1 MPPSTAGGT
10 PAATARARLILPMNT
25 NQQPAVER
33 HFAFNRRHFLRGLGA
48 CIALPAFESL
58 GALKALAAPV
68 SKLATTKGGA
78 PMRTAFVYFPNGA
91 IPAAWWPKGESKDF
105 EFSRT
110 LKPLEPLRQHLQVLG
125 GLDQRCAYGGQ
136 DGGGDHARGNGVF
149 LTGVR
154 LKKSATDIR
163 AGISIDQAIAREVG
177 HLTRFPSLELSSDA
191 VRTSGACDSGYACA
205 YQFNLS
211 WSSATTP
218 VAAESNPRMVFER
231 LFGTGVP
238 GERAE
243 NMKRRQQEQRS
254 VLDFVLEDA
263 RGMNRRLNGRDRDKL
278 DQYLTGIREIETSI
292 QKAER
297 FGAVQDPGIE
307 TPAGIPQDR
316 AQHALLMLDMLALAF
331 QTDSTRVATVMLG
344 HDGDNR
350 SLPEIGISEGHH
362 DLSHHFQNEEKIQ
375 KLTEID
381 LWYATQFAKFL
392 QKLEATKDADG
403 RSILDDSMILYGSG
417 NADGNRHTHSNLP
430 LILAGAGGGALTPG
444 RYVQHGSKP
453 MTNLFLSLAEKM
465 GAQKMGNFGDSTGK
479 LGDV

>member
-1 MPPSTAGGT
+1 
-10 PAATARARLILPMNT
+10 MNT
-25 NQQPAVER
+25 NHDIAAER
-33 HFAFNRRHFLRGLGA
+33 HFAFSRRHFLRGLGA
-48 CIALPAFESL
+48 CVALPAFESL

-68 SKLATTKGGA
+68 SKLATTASGA
-78 PMRTAFVYFPNGA
+78 PLRTAFLFFPNGA
-91 IPAAWWPKGESKDF
+91 IPAAWWPKGEGKDF
-105 EFSRT
+105 EISRT
-110 LKPLEPLRQHLQVLG
+110 LKPLEPVRQYMQVLG
-125 GLDQRCAYGGQ
+125 GLNQKNAEGGP

-177 HLTRFPSLELSSDA
+177 HFTRFPSMELSSDA

-231 LFGTGVP
+231 LFGTGAA

-263 RGMNRRLNGRDRDKL
+263 RGMNRRLNGRDKDKL

-292 QKAER
+292 QKGER
-297 FGAVQDPGIE
+297 FGVAKDPGTE
-307 TPAGIPQDR
+307 TPSGIPQDR
-316 AQHALLMLDMLALAF
+316 AQHVQIMFEMLALAF
-331 QTDSTRVATVMLG
+331 QTDSTRVATMLLG

-362 DLSHHFQNEEKIQ
+362 DLSHHFNNEEKIA
-375 KLTEID
+375 KLREID

-392 QKLEATKDADG
+392 QKLQATKDVDG
-403 RSILDDSMILYGSG
+403 QSLLHNSMILFGAG
-417 NADGNRHTHSNLP
+417 NADSNRHTHTNLP
-430 LILAGAGGGALTPG
+430 LVLAGGGGGALTPG

-453 MTNLFLSLAEKM
+453 MTNLLVSMADKM
-465 GAQKMGNFGDSTGK
+465 GAQKLGSFGDSTEK

>member
-1 MPPSTAGGT
+1 MNNNTA
-10 PAATARARLILPMNT
+10 A
-25 NQQPAVER
+25 ER
-33 HFAFNRRHFLRGLGA
+33 HWSLNRRHFLRGLGA
-48 CIALPAFESL
+48 CISLPAFESL
-58 GALKALAAPV
+58 GALKSLAAPV
-68 SKLATTKGGA
+68 SKLGMTASGA
-78 PMRTAFVYFPNGA
+78 PLRAAFVYFPNGA
-91 IPAAWWPKGESKDF
+91 IPAAWWPENGDGDFAFSK
-105 EFSRT
+105 T
-110 LKPLEPLRQHLQVLG
+110 LKPLEGLRKHLQLLG
-125 GLDQRCAYGGQ
+125 GLDQKCAYGGA

-154 LKKSATDIR
+154 LKKSATDLR

-191 VRTSGACDSGYACA
+191 TRNSGACDSGYACA

-218 VAAESNPRMVFER
+218 VAAESNPRLAFER
-231 LFGTGVP
+231 LFGAGAP
-238 GERAE
+238 GERAT

-297 FGAVQDPGIE
+297 FGKVKDPGVD

-316 AQHALLMLDMLALAF
+316 AQYSEIMLDMLALAF
-331 QTDSTRVATVMLG
+331 QTDSTRVGTVMLG

-362 DLSHHFQNEEKIQ
+362 DLSHHFQNEDKIR

-381 LWYATQFAKFL
+381 LWYAARFAKFV
-392 QKLEATKDADG
+392 QKLNDTKDVDG
-403 RSILDDSMILYGSG
+403 NSILKNSMILYGSG
-417 NADGNRHTHSNLP
+417 NADGNRHTHANLP
-430 LILAGAGGGALTPG
+430 LVLAGSGGGTLTPG
-444 RYVQHGSKP
+444 RYVQHDSKP
-453 MTNLFLSLAEKM
+453 LTNLFLSMADRM
-465 GAQKMGNFGDSTGK
+465 GATALERHGDSTGR
-479 LGDV
+479 LQNV

>member
-1 MPPSTAGGT
+1 
-10 PAATARARLILPMNT
+10 MNT
-25 NQQPAVER
+25 NQNAAAER

-58 GALKALAAPV
+58 GALKSFAAPV
-68 SKLATTKGGA
+68 TKLATTAGGA
-78 PMRTAFVYFPNGA
+78 PLRTAFVYFPNGA
-91 IPAAWWPKGESKDF
+91 IPAAWWPKGEGKDI

-110 LKPLEPLRQHLQVLG
+110 LKPLEPLRPNLQILG
-125 GLDQRCAYGGQ
+125 GLDQKNAYGGQ

-154 LKKSATDIR
+154 LNKSATDIR

-191 VRTSGACDSGYACA
+191 IRTSGACDSGYACA

-231 LFGTGVP
+231 IFGTGAP

-263 RGMNRRLNGRDRDKL
+263 RGMNLRLNGRDKDKL

-297 FGAVQDPGIE
+297 FGAVPDPGIE
-307 TPAGIPQDR
+307 TPAGISQDR
-316 AQHALLMLDMLALAF
+316 AQHAQLMLDMLALAF
-331 QTDSTRVATVMLG
+331 QTDSTRVATLMLG

-392 QKLEATKDADG
+392 QKLEATKDVDG
-403 RSILDDSMILYGSG
+403 QSLLHNSMILYGSG
-417 NADGNRHTHSNLP
+417 NADGNRHTHANLP
-430 LILAGAGGGALTPG
+430 LILAGGGGGALTPG

-453 MTNLFLSLAEKM
+453 MTNLFLSMADKM
-465 GAQKMGNFGDSTGK
+465 GVKGLERHGDSTGR
-479 LGDV
+479 LGNV

>member
-1 MPPSTAGGT
+1 
-10 PAATARARLILPMNT
+10 MNT
-25 NQQPAVER
+25 NLAHNLAAER
-33 HFAFNRRHFLRGLGA
+33 HFAFSRRNFLRGLGA
-48 CIALPAFESL
+48 CVALPAFESL
-58 GALKALAAPV
+58 GSLRLLAAPV
-68 SKLATTKGGA
+68 SKLAATASGG
-78 PMRTAFVYFPNGA
+78 PLRTAFVYFPNGA
-91 IPAAWWPKGESKDF
+91 IPIAWWPKNEGKDF
-105 EFSRT
+105 DFSRT
-110 LKPLEPLRQHLQVLG
+110 LQPLEPLRQHLQVLG

-163 AGISIDQAIAREVG
+163 AGISIDQAIAREIG

-231 LFGTGVP
+231 LFGTGAP
-238 GERAE
+238 GKRAE

-278 DQYLTGIREIETSI
+278 DQYLTGIREIEMSI

-297 FGAVQDPGIE
+297 FGAAKDPSIE

-316 AQHALLMLDMLALAF
+316 AQHAQLMLDMLALAF
-331 QTDSTRVATVMLG
+331 QTDSTRVATIMLG

-392 QKLEATKDADG
+392 QKLDATKDVDG
-403 RSILDDSMILYGSG
+403 QSLLHNSMILYGSG
-417 NADGNRHTHSNLP
+417 NADGNRHTHANLP
-430 LILAGAGGGALTPG
+430 LILAGGGGGALNPG

-453 MTNLFLSLAEKM
+453 MTNLLLSIADKM
-465 GAQKMGNFGDSTGK
+465 GAQKLSSFGDSTGR

>member
-1 MPPSTAGGT
+1 
-10 PAATARARLILPMNT
+10 MNT
-25 NQQPAVER
+25 NHITAAER

-48 CIALPAFESL
+48 CVALPAFESL

-68 SKLATTKGGA
+68 SKLAATAGGA
-78 PMRTAFVYFPNGA
+78 PLRTAFVYFPNGA
-91 IPAAWWPKGESKDF
+91 IPAAWWPKGDGKDI

-125 GLDQRCAYGGQ
+125 GLDQKSAYGGP

-191 VRTSGACDSGYACA
+191 IRTSGACDSGYACA

-231 LFGTGVP
+231 LFGQGAP

-243 NMKRRQQEQRS
+243 NLRRRQQEQRS

-263 RGMNRRLNGRDRDKL
+263 RGMNRRLTGRDRDKL

-297 FGAVQDPGIE
+297 FGAAKDPGIE

-316 AQHALLMLDMLALAF
+316 AQYTQIMLDMLALAF

-392 QKLEATKDADG
+392 QKLEATKDVDG
-403 RSILDDSMILYGSG
+403 RSILHNSMILYGSG

-430 LILAGAGGGALTPG
+430 LILAGSGGGALTPG

-453 MTNLFLSLAEKM
+453 MCNLFLTLAGKM
-465 GAQKMGNFGDSTGK
+465 GAKGLERHGDSTGR

>member
-1 MPPSTAGGT
+1 
-10 PAATARARLILPMNT
+10 MNT
-25 NQQPAVER
+25 NHIAAER
-33 HFAFNRRHFLRGLGA
+33 HFAFNRRNFLRGLGA
-48 CIALPAFESL
+48 CVALPAFESL

-68 SKLATTKGGA
+68 SKLATTASGA
-78 PMRTAFVYFPNGA
+78 PLRTAFLFFPNGA
-91 IPAAWWPKGESKDF
+91 IPAAWWPKGEGKDF
-105 EFSRT
+105 EISRT
-110 LKPLEPLRQHLQVLG
+110 LKPLEPVRQYMQVLG
-125 GLDQRCAYGGQ
+125 GLNQKNAEGGP

-231 LFGTGVP
+231 LFGTGAA

-263 RGMNRRLNGRDRDKL
+263 RGMNRRLNGRDKDKL

-292 QKAER
+292 QKSER
-297 FGAVQDPGIE
+297 FGVAKDPGTE
-307 TPAGIPQDR
+307 TPTGVPQDR
-316 AQHALLMLDMLALAF
+316 AQYVQIMFDMLALAF
-331 QTDSTRVATVMLG
+331 QTDSTRVATMLLG

-362 DLSHHFQNEEKIQ
+362 DLSHHFNNEEKIS
-375 KLTEID
+375 KLMEID

-392 QKLEATKDADG
+392 QKLQATKDVDG
-403 RSILDDSMILYGSG
+403 QSLLHNSMILFGAG
-417 NADGNRHTHSNLP
+417 NADSNRHTHTNLP
-430 LILAGAGGGALTPG
+430 LVLAGGGGGALTPG
-444 RYVQHGSKP
+444 RHVQHGSKP
-453 MTNLFLSLAEKM
+453 MSNLLLSMADKM
-465 GAQKMGNFGDSTGK
+465 GAQKLGSFGDSTGR